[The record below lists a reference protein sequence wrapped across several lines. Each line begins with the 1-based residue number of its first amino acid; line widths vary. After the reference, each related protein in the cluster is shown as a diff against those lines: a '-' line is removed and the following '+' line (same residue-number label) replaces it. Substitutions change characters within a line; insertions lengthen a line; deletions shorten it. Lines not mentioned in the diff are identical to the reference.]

1 MNQSGEKAADSSSP
15 ARAKRSEARKPT
27 RISWAWVTLIIGVIL
42 GIALVDFLVQNTRS
56 VRIEFFGASGQIP
69 IVVALLV
76 AALAG
81 AAVVI
86 VVGGA
91 RIGQLRHRLRKPAAT
106 SSDNAD
112 EHVSNSDRA
121 A

>member
-1 MNQSGEKAADSSSP
+1 VDQSSVKASDSSP
-15 ARAKRSEARKPT
+15 TAGAERREARRPT

-56 VRIEFFGASGQIP
+56 VRVEFFAASGQIP

-91 RIGQLRHRLRKPAAT
+91 RIGQLRHRLRKPTTT
-106 SSDNAD
+106 SSNTTDKHA
-112 EHVSNSDRA
+112 SNSERA